1 MSWKNWKI
9 TSLIFQE
16 YRLQPITFFDE
27 SSAVVTS
34 GNRRRRH
41 SAIGSPAIE
50 VQRHASNATYAVNLL
65 HNIHGVSHFNV
76 LRGPSNGLE
85 LLNFFEEALEQ
96 EDVFANHVIK
106 ENDVIVMDN
115 CGFHHGNNVEPLL
128 RNMLQER
135 RVQLFFQPPYHPW
148 YNTCE
153 ACFNHMKTTL
163 RRYPKYTEKYTELC
177 TYDAKGMINEGLS
190 RQFFKF
196 CDYIWLIFVVVE
208 LITIT

>member
-1 MSWKNWKI
+1 MEKLKNYMADI
-9 TSLIFQE
+9 SGIDCS
-16 YRLQPITFFDE
+16 RVHFFEE
-27 SSAVVTS
+27 SSVVVTS
-34 GNRRRRH
+34 GNRRRGH

-50 VQRHASNATYAVNLL
+50 VQRYASNATYAVNLL

-106 ENDVIVMDN
+106 ENDVIVMNN

-135 RVQLFFQPPYHPW
+135 RVQLFF
-148 YNTCE
+148 
-153 ACFNHMKTTL
+153 
-163 RRYPKYTEKYTELC
+163 
-177 TYDAKGMINEGLS
+177 
-190 RQFFKF
+190 
-196 CDYIWLIFVVVE
+196 
-208 LITIT
+208 

>member
-1 MSWKNWKI
+1 M
-9 TSLIFQE
+9 
-16 YRLQPITFFDE
+16 
-27 SSAVVTS
+27 
-34 GNRRRRH
+34 
-41 SAIGSPAIE
+41 
-50 VQRHASNATYAVNLL
+50 NLL

-85 LLNFFEEALEQ
+85 LLNFFEKLSSKKLDA
-96 EDVFANHVIK
+96 FANHVRK

-128 RNMLQER
+128 RKKLQER
-135 RVQLFFQPPYHPW
+135 RVQLFFQPPYHPC

-177 TYDAKGMINEGLS
+177 ISDAIGMINGGLL

-196 CDYIWLIFVVVE
+196 CGYI
-208 LITIT
+208 